1 MDFTFRN
8 NCRDTSTTKANFS
21 FLFQGEQMTQIEFY
35 DGDTLIETLPL
46 KLIYKERKSEGTLFR
61 LSAAVPNS
69 SFQKILEAEDI
80 QITLMNAS
88 DTIQF
93 SPVNSTQRTLNKI
106 TFNMQDYLQCKQ

>member
-8 NCRDTSTTKANFS
+8 NCSDTSTTKANFS

-35 DGDTLIETLPL
+35 NDDTLIKALPL
-46 KLIYKERKSEGTLFR
+46 KLIYKERKSDGTLFR

-69 SFQKILEAEDI
+69 SFQKILEAQDME
-80 QITLMNAS
+80 ITLMNAS
-88 DTIQF
+88 DTLQF
-93 SPVNSTQRTLNKI
+93 NPVNSTQRTLNRI